1 MLQKYNER
9 EGRDALAAAPEQ
21 QADRTA
27 SENNSVVS
35 DAERVA
41 SEADSVVS
49 DAERV
54 ASEADSVAC
63 TPCRRRRLPT
73 QHRAAVC
80 GARRRG
86 CGRDFRGFGS

>member
-27 SENNSVVS
+27 SENNSVP
-35 DAERVA
+35 
-41 SEADSVVS
+41 S

-54 ASEADSVAC
+54 ASEADSVASEPDRVAC
-63 TPCRRRRLPT
+63 TPFHRRRRRLPT

-80 GARRRG
+80 GARRRA